1 VTVVAPEEF
10 MTDDVPIPVRVVF
23 RRWRAGGWVIALFPE
38 LPADAHGC
46 YCDSYM
52 HVGQHGGAD
61 YHGVV
66 RHTAPATPDEAAALA
81 AELTRIGY
89 RLVPVRRA
97 SPRLHERRREEARRY
112 RTTRR
117 IG

>member
-1 VTVVAPEEF
+1 
-10 MTDDVPIPVRVVF
+10 MTDDVPIPVKVVF
-23 RRWRAGGWVIALFPE
+23 RRWRDGAGVIALFPE
-38 LPADAHGC
+38 LPADAHGH

-66 RHTAPATPDEAAALA
+66 RHTTPATPDESATLA

-97 SPRLHERRREEARRY
+97 SPRLHERRLDEARRY
-112 RTTRR
+112 RTVSRSA
-117 IG
+117 

>member
-1 VTVVAPEEF
+1 
-10 MTDDVPIPVRVVF
+10 MTDDVPIPVKVVF
-23 RRWRAGGWVIALFPE
+23 RPWRDGGGVIALFPE
-38 LPADAHGC
+38 LPADANG
-46 YCDSYM
+46 YFCDSYE

-66 RHTAPATPDEAAALA
+66 RYTNPATPEESAALA
-81 AELTRIGY
+81 AELQRIGY

-112 RTTRR
+112 RTTSPPA
-117 IG
+117 

>member
-1 VTVVAPEEF
+1 
-10 MTDDVPIPVRVVF
+10 MTDDSPIPVRVAF
-23 RRWRAGGWVIALFPE
+23 RRWRDGGGVIALFPE
-38 LPADAHGC
+38 LPADIHGI
-46 YCDSYM
+46 YCDSYEP
-52 HVGQHGGAD
+52 VGQHGGAD

-66 RHTAPATPDEAAALA
+66 RQPAPATPEESAALA

-112 RTTRR
+112 RTASPPA
-117 IG
+117 